1 MKSKP
6 EQESIKIVGS
16 RNPRPFWERFTSL
29 QRRSHLILGK
39 PVSPKGV
46 FRFKSFEEFDEW
58 KKRYQLQEPP
68 NQTTS

>member
-1 MKSKP
+1 MKV
-6 EQESIKIVGS
+6 VGG
-16 RNPRPFWERFTSL
+16 RNFPFWERFTRL

-58 KKRYQLQEPP
+58 KKRYQLQELPKK
-68 NQTTS
+68 TIS